1 MTHQAIIIPFPVT
14 ARVRKIRDTAL
25 KLVERPT
32 VKSAEHYRGQV
43 LEPMKASFLR
53 IGLPEEEADEQTR
66 VFWMAVQVE
75 AARLQGTG
83 VTA

>member
-1 MTHQAIIIPFPVT
+1 MIQQAIIIPFPVT

-25 KLVERPT
+25 KLLERPT
-32 VKSAEHYRGQV
+32 LKSAEHYRGQV

-53 IGLPEEEADEQTR
+53 IGLSEREANEQTR

-75 AARLQGTG
+75 AAKILGADA
-83 VTA
+83 TA

>member
-25 KLVERPT
+25 KLLERPT

-43 LEPMKASFLR
+43 VEPMKASFLR
-53 IGLPEEEADEQTR
+53 IGMPEEEADEQTR

-75 AARLQGTG
+75 AARIQG
-83 VTA
+83 ADAIA

>member
-1 MTHQAIIIPFPVT
+1 MTHQATIIPFPVT

-25 KLVERPT
+25 KLLERPT

-43 LEPMKASFLR
+43 LDPMRASFLR
-53 IGLPEEEADEQTR
+53 IGLSEEEADEQTR
-66 VFWMAVQVE
+66 VFWMAVQAE

>member
-25 KLVERPT
+25 KLLERPT

-43 LEPMKASFLR
+43 LDPMKASFLR
-53 IGLPEEEADEQTR
+53 IGLTEKEANEQTR

-75 AARLQGTG
+75 AARIQGMDT
-83 VTA
+83 TA

>member
-1 MTHQAIIIPFPVT
+1 MTHQATIIPFPVT

-25 KLVERPT
+25 KLLERPT

-43 LEPMKASFLR
+43 LEPMKAGFMR
-53 IGLPEEEADEQTR
+53 IGLSEKEADEQSR

-75 AARLQGTG
+75 AAKLQGTG